1 MDTWRNQL
9 AQALGDAASRS
20 GVFSETAGKIYGV
33 LYLSAGPLSLDEIAR
48 EVGTSK
54 GNASVQ
60 VRALLELGMVR
71 KVWVRRSRRDYY
83 EAVTDLWAIATQV
96 IGRRLQQEAQT
107 LLRAVEVVEPELASE
122 TDAVDLV
129 RTRVTSMR
137 LFLQMVIT
145 LLEGFRQGEVVSP
158 EGLRKVAG

>member
-33 LYLSAGPLSLDEIAR
+33 LYLSAGPLSLDDIAR

-60 VRALLELGMVR
+60 VRELLELGMVR

-137 LFLQMVIT
+137 LFLQMVIA